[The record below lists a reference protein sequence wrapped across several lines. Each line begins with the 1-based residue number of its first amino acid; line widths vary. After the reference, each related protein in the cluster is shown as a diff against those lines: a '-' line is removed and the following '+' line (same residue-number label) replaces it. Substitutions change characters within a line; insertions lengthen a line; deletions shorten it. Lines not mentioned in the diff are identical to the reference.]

1 MKRGVWIL
9 LPIVMLLSCSDSVI
23 GPEEAIVGSW
33 RIAQGGSTVTWT
45 FLNTGSLR
53 VVTEVDEVGASF
65 FATTYR
71 MDGDRVTIQAFTG
84 SDDQSNPVS
93 FPAASCQVEI
103 NDRIMRMTCETGVT
117 TFSRVGPGS
126 EDNAV

>member
-9 LPIVMLLSCSDSVI
+9 LPVVMLLTCSDSVI

-33 RIAQGGSTVTWT
+33 QTMQGGTTVTWT
-45 FLNTGSLR
+45 FLNAGSLR

-65 FATTYR
+65 FTTTYR
-71 MDGDRVTIQAFTG
+71 MDGDRVTIQAFNG
-84 SDDQSNPVS
+84 NDDQSNPVS

-103 NDRIMRMTCETGVT
+103 NDRILRMTCETGVA

-126 EDNAV
+126 EDNAI